1 MPSKKKIVQIIIN
14 RWRKKGRRNK
24 ELEAYEG
31 IIDLSFIVI
40 GYRLVYYFYFFLY
53 YFKSN
58 LILIY

>member
-53 YFKSN
+53 YFK
-58 LILIY
+58 